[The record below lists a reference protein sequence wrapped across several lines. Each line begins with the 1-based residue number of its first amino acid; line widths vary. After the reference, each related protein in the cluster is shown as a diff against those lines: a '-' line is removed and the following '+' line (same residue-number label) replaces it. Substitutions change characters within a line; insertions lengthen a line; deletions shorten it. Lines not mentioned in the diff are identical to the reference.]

1 MKVRAKKAGFYNGH
15 RVREGDV
22 FVIAGE
28 HEFSKRGW
36 MERMEDKVADV
47 KPSKKAQ
54 AKSPP
59 PAKEVVLEET
69 SQSDLDVI

>member
-1 MKVRAKKAGFYNGH
+1 MGFYNG
-15 RVREGDV
+15 RRIREGES

-36 MERMEDKVADV
+36 MERIDEKVADV

-54 AKSPP
+54 AK
-59 PAKEVVLEET
+59 AQVKEVVVEET
-69 SQSDLDVI
+69 SQADLEVI